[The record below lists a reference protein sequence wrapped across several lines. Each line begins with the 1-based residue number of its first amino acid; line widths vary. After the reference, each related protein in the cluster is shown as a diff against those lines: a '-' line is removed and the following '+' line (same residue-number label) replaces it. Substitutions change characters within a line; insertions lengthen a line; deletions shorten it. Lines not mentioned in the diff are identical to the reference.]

1 MQVTR
6 SMEERPRLP
15 WPGRGSSRTDPQDS
29 SESPGGNCL
38 LTGGLCVR
46 GSPTSI

>member
-15 WPGRGSSRTDPQDS
+15 WPGRGPV
-29 SESPGGNCL
+29 G
-38 LTGGLCVR
+38 
-46 GSPTSI
+46 PTLRILQRALVETAC